1 VEQKLATAEEIASP
15 KYQAH
20 LRAAN
25 AHGSDVFISMNTI
38 RPDAAG
44 RTKSD
49 VDVIRHLYLDVDAG
63 GREAVDRIL
72 GDPRMPNPHHI
83 LETSPGR
90 HQIIWQ
96 VEDFGKDEAEQVL
109 RNLAAAHGAD
119 PAATDCSRVL
129 RLPGFRN
136 CKYPQ
141 AHYVRDVHPAP
152 APQVYRPAD
161 FPSYEIV
168 ADMTRAA
175 KPHVTAGE
183 WKSQSERDYAY
194 ALRHL
199 ERGDDPAVIERA
211 IAVYRRSDKA
221 KPEDYA
227 RRTVMKARMKL
238 AGRETVAIAAGE
250 SPDQAGM
257 ER

>member
-1 VEQKLATAEEIASP
+1 
-15 KYQAH
+15 
-20 LRAAN
+20 
-25 AHGSDVFISMNTI
+25 MNTI
-38 RPDAAG
+38 RHDAAG
-44 RTKSD
+44 RTKAD
-49 VDVIRHLYLDVDAG
+49 VDVIRHLYLDVDTG

-72 GDPRMPNPHHI
+72 GDARMPNPHHI

-96 VEDFGKDEAEQVL
+96 VEDFGKAEAEQVL

-152 APQVYRPAD
+152 SPQVYRPGD
-161 FPSYEIV
+161 FPAYGIV
-168 ADMTRAA
+168 PDMTRAA

-211 IAVYRRSDKA
+211 IAGYRRSDKA
-221 KPEDYA
+221 KPDDYA

-238 AGRETVAIAAGE
+238 AGRETVVAASGKCPE
-250 SPDQAGM
+250 QAGM